1 MDQDAKI
8 QEHIRE
14 LKVLWDSKWLL
25 E

>member
-14 LKVLWDSKWLL
+14 LLVLWDSKWLL